1 MKIDFKFSRLLYLSN
16 ILSIY
21 RAFLVIPLWLLIGN
35 INNSLNLTLLI
46 LVVITGMLS
55 DFLDGY
61 YARKLNQVTEE
72 GKIIDPLADKIVVAA
87 VSIKLY
93 TIGVLDPLLFWIVI
107 LRDLFIVIP
116 AFFISS
122 KFKSVPPSNMTG
134 KIAVNVIAVFFIS
147 LMFGLNKDSL
157 IYTVLYYAAIIM
169 IIVSFSNYLL
179 ISVKRFKGTNET
191 L

>member
-1 MKIDFKFSRLLYLSN
+1 MKIDFKFSRLFYLSN

-35 INNSLNLTLLI
+35 IDNSLNLSLLI

-87 VSIKLY
+87 VSIKLFS
-93 TIGVLDPLLFWIVI
+93 IGVLDPFLFWIVI

-157 IYTVLYYAAIIM
+157 TYTVLYYAAIIM
-169 IIVSFSNYLL
+169 VIVSFSNYLL
-179 ISVKRFKGTNET
+179 ISIKRFKGTNET